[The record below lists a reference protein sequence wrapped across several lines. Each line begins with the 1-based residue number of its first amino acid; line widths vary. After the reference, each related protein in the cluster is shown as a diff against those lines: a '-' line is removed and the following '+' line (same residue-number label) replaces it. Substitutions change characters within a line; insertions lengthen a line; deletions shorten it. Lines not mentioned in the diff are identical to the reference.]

1 MSGMGLQL
9 HTYILIY
16 LLLYYVWIFFLSLI
30 FQSLLQSA
38 ESDPGLSLLMTHL
51 NHNLNMIFDSP
62 TSMFLYTSVN
72 KFLFEGVKFCN
83 KPSGL
88 AKAICKQIKSEGS
101 KTIRS
106 LQDGSL
112 AFSLFNHVIF
122 MKTKYFFVCLIIFNL
137 RKMVQ
142 LKKYMKFTLE
152 KVIFQN

>member
-1 MSGMGLQL
+1 MSGVRDAN
-9 HTYILIY
+9 ILDCIC
-16 LLLYYVWIFFLSLI
+16 LVLISIFY
-30 FQSLLQSA
+30 FQSLLQLA

-51 NHNLNMIFDSP
+51 NHNLNMIFDNP

-72 KFLFEGVKFCN
+72 KFLFDGVQFCN

-112 AFSLFNHVIF
+112 AFSLFNHVR
-122 MKTKYFFVCLIIFNL
+122 NN
-137 RKMVQ
+137 
-142 LKKYMKFTLE
+142 KKQIHSLG
-152 KVIFQN
+152 